1 MIYKRIKVPFYS
13 QILHIIISD
22 DVEKEISEIKKKFEL
37 DAQHFNFSGYSERIG
52 QHHLLLIN
60 NKHLK
65 NEIDVVE
72 TVCHEAFHISNFI
85 MKRIGIKPDV
95 NNDEAQA
102 YLLGWI
108 VEQTMIVI
116 KKNK

>member
-13 QILHIIISD
+13 QILHVIISD
-22 DVEKEISEIKKKFEL
+22 DVEKEISEIKNKFEL
-37 DAQHFNFSGYSERIG
+37 NAQSFDFSGYSERIG

-65 NEIDVVE
+65 NEIDVIE

-85 MKRIGIKPDV
+85 FRSVKHIHRFSVQP
-95 NNDEAQA
+95 
-102 YLLGWI
+102 
-108 VEQTMIVI
+108 
-116 KKNK
+116 